1 MSKVPESL
9 FEKVLYSLKLESW
22 PKVIVPYIFSVSLV
36 LQTSEFLPISSVFLG
51 LLYIIFLVAYIVHFN
66 DYADIEVDR
75 IKRAMFPDHC
85 SPKTIPDGILTEHQ
99 VLGAGLVSLSMV
111 LFIGIVAYFFFY
123 ASSISG
129 VLLSIATFWMY
140 SLRPFRLNYR
150 GGGELLEA
158 IGISIIIPYTIFQLF
173 GYSVTKS
180 DFVWILPSFFLS
192 LSSAIASGLSDES
205 SDRIGGK
212 RTFVTLVGSKTATI
226 VLICSFSLGMGMF
239 SGVLFAQETIVT
251 TISASIVGII
261 GIILTTKLFK
271 DSKEVQTNA
280 FSEIAA
286 FKSLLHKGIWYTV
299 LFVAIVIIIN
309 FSFR

>member
-1 MSKVPESL
+1 VSKVPESL

-22 PKVIVPYIFSVSLV
+22 PKVIVPFVFSVSLV
-36 LQTSEFLPISSVFLG
+36 LQTSEFLPISSILLG
-51 LLYIIFLVAYIVHFN
+51 LFYIIFLVAYIVHFN

-75 IKRAMFPDHC
+75 IKRAMFPDNC

-111 LFIGIVAYFFFY
+111 LIIGIVAYLFFY
-123 ASSISG
+123 ATSISG

-158 IGISIIIPYTIFQLF
+158 IGISIVIPFTIFQLF
-173 GYSVTKS
+173 GYSLTKS
-180 DFVWILPSFFLS
+180 DFVWILPTFFLS

-212 RTFVTLVGSKTATI
+212 RTLVTMVGSKIATMVI
-226 VLICSFSLGMGMF
+226 ICSFSIGIGMF
-239 SGVLFAQETIVT
+239 AGVLLAQETIHSSV
-251 TISASIVGII
+251 SGSILGII

-271 DSKEVQTNA
+271 DSLEVQTNA
-280 FSEIAA
+280 FIEIAT
-286 FKSLLHKGIWYTV
+286 FKSLLHKSIWYSV
-299 LFVAIVIIIN
+299 LFVSIVIIIN
-309 FSFR
+309 FSSK